1 MSRPTLALFCQA
13 RKRIS
18 NAGYQYEFQIQ
29 NRARQSPIFFLL
41 GSSRKLVAEIKTPYK
56 LDAQVLMLR
65 SFNQNFQFSSNFSGK
80 LKKQSVFN
88 TSSTR
93 KRVHNKTLKNALAC
107 ASSLY

>member
-65 SFNQNFQFSSNFSGK
+65 HYK
-80 LKKQSVFN
+80 LDAQ
-88 TSSTR
+88 
-93 KRVHNKTLKNALAC
+93 AC